1 MNRTPVKSS
10 NILSIGYD
18 KDLQMLEI
26 EFNTHRVYRYSSVP
40 PHVYAALM
48 RSESHGKYFL
58 MHINGAY
65 SHIEVR

>member
-1 MNRTPVKSS
+1 MIRVPVKSS

-18 KDLQMLEI
+18 PDSQLLEV
-26 EFNTHRVYRYSSVP
+26 EFSTKRVYRYSSLP

-48 RSESHGKYFL
+48 KAPSHGKYFQS
-58 MHINGAY
+58 HITNVY

>member
-1 MNRTPVKSS
+1 MQRTPVKSS

-18 KDLQMLEI
+18 KDSQLLEI
-26 EFNTHRVYRYSSVP
+26 EFNTYRVYRYSSVP

-58 MHINGAY
+58 MHINGVY